1 MRLVWIDDDIEQVA
15 QKFDREVAAALEDD
29 LTELEEQIAD
39 FDRTKHVRKRMN
51 TVWRNFIEE
60 RYLTPGG
67 RSFRAI
73 YIITGHGTVFYDV
86 IKKRKEKQHALFR
99 SLEENHEQVIKDA
112 ELKIVE
118 VTEGLAEYTD

>member
-1 MRLVWIDDDIEQVA
+1 MKLVWTDDDIQDVEQKFDEQVA
-15 QKFDREVAAALEDD
+15 DALEDD
-29 LTELEEQIAD
+29 LAELEEQIAE

-51 TVWRNFIEE
+51 TVWRDFIGE
-60 RYLTPGG
+60 RYLHPGG

-99 SLEENHEQVIKDA
+99 SLEQNREQVIKDA

-118 VTEGLAEYTD
+118 AMDPG